1 MKALSLGLLVLALLG
16 CGEREE
22 AESAASPPQAVAPVE
37 VSAEEGTAAEGAAAE
52 GTSEEDPEALRA
64 RIAELEA
71 ELAAARGE
79 APTGTETAAIPEV
92 VPEGVAVPGQE
103 EPSAATPTDTS
114 GQTASAGRTRA
125 DRRERRDPSLLDT
138 VLGDDGTRGRDR
150 ARDDDERTARRPRD
164 LTEEVLELPGA
175 LLGE

>member
-37 VSAEEGTAAEGAAAE
+37 VSAEEGTAAE
-52 GTSEEDPEALRA
+52 EDPEALRA

-71 ELAAARGE
+71 ELAAARGEGE

-103 EPSAATPTDTS
+103 EPAAATPADTS
-114 GQTASAGRTRA
+114 ARTASAGRTRA

>member
-1 MKALSLGLLVLALLG
+1 MKALSLGLLALALLG

-37 VSAEEGTAAEGAAAE
+37 VSAEEGTAAE
-52 GTSEEDPEALRA
+52 EDPEALRA

-71 ELAAARGE
+71 ELAAARGEGE

-103 EPSAATPTDTS
+103 EPAAATPADTS
-114 GQTASAGRTRA
+114 ARTASAGRTRA

-138 VLGDDGTRGRDR
+138 VLGDDETRGRDR
-150 ARDDDERTARRPRD
+150 ARDGDERTARRPRD

>member
-16 CGEREE
+16 CGAREE

-37 VSAEEGTAAEGAAAE
+37 VSAEEGTAA
-52 GTSEEDPEALRA
+52 EEDPEALRA

-103 EPSAATPTDTS
+103 EPAAATPADTS
-114 GQTASAGRTRA
+114 ARTASAGRTRA

>member
-37 VSAEEGTAAEGAAAE
+37 VSAEEGTAA
-52 GTSEEDPEALRA
+52 EEDPEALRA

-103 EPSAATPTDTS
+103 EPAAATPADTS
-114 GQTASAGRTRA
+114 ARTASAGRTRA

>member
-1 MKALSLGLLVLALLG
+1 MKALSLGLLALALLG

-37 VSAEEGTAAEGAAAE
+37 VSAEEGAAAE

-103 EPSAATPTDTS
+103 EPAAATPADTS
-114 GQTASAGRTRA
+114 ARTASAGRTRA

-138 VLGDDGTRGRDR
+138 VLGDDETRGRDR
-150 ARDDDERTARRPRD
+150 ARDDGERTARRPRD

>member
-1 MKALSLGLLVLALLG
+1 MKALSLGLLALALLG

-37 VSAEEGTAAEGAAAE
+37 VSAEEGTAA
-52 GTSEEDPEALRA
+52 EEDPEALRA

-138 VLGDDGTRGRDR
+138 VLGDDETRGRDR

>member
-1 MKALSLGLLVLALLG
+1 MKALSLGLLALALLG

-37 VSAEEGTAAEGAAAE
+37 VSAEEGTAAE
-52 GTSEEDPEALRA
+52 EDPEALRA

-71 ELAAARGE
+71 ELAAARGEGE

-114 GQTASAGRTRA
+114 ARTASAGRTRA

-138 VLGDDGTRGRDR
+138 VLGADGTRGRDR

>member
-1 MKALSLGLLVLALLG
+1 MKALSLGLLALALLG

-37 VSAEEGTAAEGAAAE
+37 VSAEEGTAA
-52 GTSEEDPEALRA
+52 EEDPEALRA

-103 EPSAATPTDTS
+103 EPSAATPADTS
-114 GQTASAGRTRA
+114 ARTASAGRTRA

>member
-1 MKALSLGLLVLALLG
+1 M
-16 CGEREE
+16 
-22 AESAASPPQAVAPVE
+22 E
-37 VSAEEGTAAEGAAAE
+37 VSAEEGTAA
-52 GTSEEDPEALRA
+52 EEDPEALRA

-103 EPSAATPTDTS
+103 EPAAATPTDTS

>member
-1 MKALSLGLLVLALLG
+1 MKALSLGLLALALLG

-37 VSAEEGTAAEGAAAE
+37 VSAEEGTAAE
-52 GTSEEDPEALRA
+52 EDPEALRA

-71 ELAAARGE
+71 ELAAARGEGE

-103 EPSAATPTDTS
+103 EPAAATPADTS
-114 GQTASAGRTRA
+114 ARTASAGRTRA

>member
-1 MKALSLGLLVLALLG
+1 MKALSLGLLALALLG

-37 VSAEEGTAAEGAAAE
+37 VSAEEGTAAE
-52 GTSEEDPEALRA
+52 EDPEALRA

-71 ELAAARGE
+71 ELAAARGEGE

-92 VPEGVAVPGQE
+92 VPEGVAVPGQ
-103 EPSAATPTDTS
+103 
-114 GQTASAGRTRA
+114 
-125 DRRERRDPSLLDT
+125 ERRDPSLLDT

>member
-1 MKALSLGLLVLALLG
+1 MKALSLGLLALALLG

-37 VSAEEGTAAEGAAAE
+37 VSAEEGTAA
-52 GTSEEDPEALRA
+52 EEDPEALRA

-114 GQTASAGRTRA
+114 ARTASAGRTRA